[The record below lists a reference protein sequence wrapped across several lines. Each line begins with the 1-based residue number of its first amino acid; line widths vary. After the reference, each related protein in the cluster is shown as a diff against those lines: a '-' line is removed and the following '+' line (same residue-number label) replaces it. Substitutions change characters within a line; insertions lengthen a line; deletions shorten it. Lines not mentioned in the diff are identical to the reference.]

1 MPPSTTSSPP
11 NPDPPADEESS
22 QLSSSLSVRH
32 IVASVLLSL
41 LALGVVGYFTFD
53 AETFRQT
60 LQHAHPWMLAGAV
73 GMALARVGFGG
84 WRLSYVSQ
92 GRLEIAGGLRG
103 QLAWYFS
110 ANVTP
115 TLVGGAPVA
124 TFYVA
129 QDQDIP
135 VGESAAFM
143 FFCLILNWLWFLA
156 IIPILIGSGFLV
168 ELIPEA
174 AGTWGFRTLL
184 TYFAALF
191 VWGVGLTYFMLVRP
205 RHLAV
210 LVDWSLQ
217 LPLLRRFR
225 DRGMREMRSYFRSAK
240 RLGKQSVSFYG
251 WGLLLTAL
259 LWLSRYAVIF
269 FIVRSLHLADTVLL
283 FLRSAATLL
292 VGLIVL
298 TPGGSGGLE
307 GMYVL
312 FIGPLMPKAL
322 MAPTLFLWRVV
333 DFYLF
338 IALGTYLFFHYIQSP
353 SESPVA

>member
-1 MPPSTTSSPP
+1 MTSSTAPSP
-11 NPDPPADEESS
+11 SDPDPTADEASS
-22 QLSSSLSVRH
+22 PLTSSLSVRH
-32 IVASVLLSL
+32 VVASVALSL
-41 LALGVVGYFTFD
+41 LALVVVGYFTFD
-53 AETFRQT
+53 PTTFRQT
-60 LQHAHPWMLAGAV
+60 LQHAHPWLLLGAV
-73 GMALARVGFGG
+73 GMALARVGVGG

-92 GRLEIAGGLRG
+92 GRLGLAGGLRG
-103 QLAWYFS
+103 QLAWYFFS
-110 ANVTP
+110 NATP
-115 TLVGGAPVA
+115 TLIGGAPVA

-143 FFCLILNWLWFLA
+143 FFCLILNWLWFLT

-168 ELIPEA
+168 ELIPDA

-210 LVDWSLQ
+210 LVDWCLQ

-225 DRGMREMRSYFRSAK
+225 DRGMREMRSYVRSAK

-251 WGLLLTAL
+251 RGFLLTAL

-269 FIVRSLHLADTVLL
+269 FIVRSLHLADSVLL

-307 GMYVL
+307 GVYVL

-322 MAPTLFLWRVV
+322 MAPTLFLWRMV

-338 IALGTYLFFHYIQSP
+338 IALGSYLFFRYIQSP
-353 SESPVA
+353 SESSDS